1 MIRFFLSF
9 LIVKTPLYHNNTFQL
24 STVRG
29 AGRAGLA
36 SSQRSGGTVLPAL
49 PPAQAQT
56 SGGQHPPPHCFLT
69 AIPALPACV
78 LLGSVPCETLLL
90 QPLHM
95 QLLSCFL
102 CVCLYA
108 VQLPASWLWRRAATS
123 SAVWYY
129 RRPFVV
135 PNCPNLLTSA

>member
-1 MIRFFLSF
+1 MIQFSLSF
-9 LIVKTPLYHNNTFQL
+9 IIVKHLYIITVPITFL
-24 STVRG
+24 RCRV

-36 SSQRSGGTVLPAL
+36 SSPRSRGTVPPAL

-56 SGGQHPPPHCFLT
+56 SGGRHPPLHCFLP

-78 LLGSVPCETLLL
+78 LLGSVPRETLLL

-102 CVCLYA
+102 CVPLCG
-108 VQLPASWLWRRAATS
+108 AA
-123 SAVWYY
+123 A
-129 RRPFVV
+129 RFVV
-135 PNCPNLLTSA
+135 VAASRHVFGGMVLPPSVCHTKMP

>member
-1 MIRFFLSF
+1 M
-9 LIVKTPLYHNNTFQL
+9 
-24 STVRG
+24 
-29 AGRAGLA
+29 
-36 SSQRSGGTVLPAL
+36 LPAL
-49 PPAQAQT
+49 PRGFAPT
-56 SGGQHPPPHCFLT
+56 SGGLHPPLHCFPP

-78 LLGSVPCETLLL
+78 LLGSVPRETLLL
-90 QPLHM
+90 QPLRM

-129 RRPFVV
+129 RRSFVV